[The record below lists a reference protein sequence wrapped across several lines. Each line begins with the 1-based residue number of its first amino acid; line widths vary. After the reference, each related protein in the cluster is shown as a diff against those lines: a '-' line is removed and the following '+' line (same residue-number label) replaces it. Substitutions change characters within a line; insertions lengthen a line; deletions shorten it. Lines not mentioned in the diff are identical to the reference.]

1 MYLYA
6 YCFLLNFPAY
16 RCIPFTYLCTYCLI
30 VYSYL
35 HEISRSQGSECED
48 DRQPYGIQCRVV
60 SLNHRQDDGGRMHF
74 WNISLFRDYTAP
86 CPEGCR
92 VMQCI
97 YDMRSAGRDTN
108 RELQCRPPQRGT
120 FRPFHCS
127 MKLPVQTSVCV
138 GISSLFSHS
147 MQLLGWATT
156 ASFHVPPSSQ
166 NIVELH
172 KSLGQIILYLDMPI
186 LR

>member
-6 YCFLLNFPAY
+6 YCFLLNFSAY
-16 RCIPFTYLCTYCLI
+16 RCIPVTYLCTYCLI

-35 HEISRSQGSECED
+35 REISRSQGSECD
-48 DRQPYGIQCRVV
+48 
-60 SLNHRQDDGGRMHF
+60 
-74 WNISLFRDYTAP
+74 TAP
-86 CPEGCR
+86 CSLVESSPWWWRQDALLEHQSVSRLHGAMSRRLSCHAVYVWYAVCR
-92 VMQCI
+92 SRYEPRTAVS
-97 YDMRSAGRDTN
+97 SAATRHIPSVP
-108 RELQCRPPQRGT
+108 L
-120 FRPFHCS
+120 
-127 MKLPVQTSVCV
+127 QTSVCV

-166 NIVELH
+166 DIVELH
-172 KSLGQIILYLDMPI
+172 KSLGQIILCLDMPI